1 MVDEFSELDALLNEH
16 AELEAR
22 FKELED
28 RVDLEEMKAE
38 VQWAQSH
45 QAQAV
50 STYPKVS
57 FEPGSITARTGET
70 VEIDDSGPPP
80 ARPPSPKPAPP
91 EPGASSGLSDPTAA
105 LKARLAGKVEKL
117 FLVVVCPSCG
127 RNNRTQLERLRSA
140 VPRCGHCGGDLT
152 RHR

>member
-38 VQWAQSH
+38 VQWAQSL
-45 QAQAV
+45 QTQGQRA
-50 STYPKVS
+50 YP
-57 FEPGSITARTGET
+57 ERPLGPGHAAPRVGET
-70 VEIDDSGPPP
+70 VEIDDGAPAPTPP
-80 ARPPSPKPAPP
+80 AVTSPGPSQHSTPSVA
-91 EPGASSGLSDPTAA
+91 DPTAA
-105 LKARLAGKVEKL
+105 LKARLAGKVEQL
-117 FLVVVCPSCG
+117 FLVVVCPSCS
-127 RNNRTQLERLRSA
+127 RHNRTQLERLRSA
-140 VPRCGHCGGDLT
+140 APRCGHCNGDLT